1 MKTIILCLAAGL
13 FISAC
18 SLANPA
24 DKNKGPVSD
33 TEIGLRNVDL
43 NDENNVA
50 NPDIKWLGD
59 APGTNKTF
67 DRSFENAPPLIPHS
81 LEGLVPIVKDSNSCL
96 SCHVPEVAK
105 DAGTIP
111 APKSHL
117 VDLRTGK
124 DLNGQVSDERFN
136 CTQCHVPQ
144 ADVKPLK
151 KNNFKA
157 DFRYKDSNESS
168 NLLDILNQ
176 GI

>member
-1 MKTIILCLAAGL
+1 MKTIMLCLAAVL
-13 FISAC
+13 CISAC
-18 SLANPA
+18 SLAN
-24 DKNKGPVSD
+24 KKPVAD
-33 TEIGLRNVDL
+33 TEIGLRTVDL
-43 NDENNVA
+43 NDETNVT
-50 NPDIKWLGD
+50 NPEIKWVGD
-59 APGTNKTF
+59 EPGVNKRF

-81 LEGLVPIVKDSNSCL
+81 LDGLVPITKDLNSCL
-96 SCHVPEVAK
+96 TCHTPEVAK

-124 DLNGQVSDERFN
+124 DLKGQVSDERFN

-151 KNNFKA
+151 QNNFKA